1 MPDPAAMFFQRL
13 AAWLTAP
20 PPSSRLGAR
29 GEREAGKFLR
39 KQGLRILERNWR
51 CRGGEIDL
59 VCMEGSV
66 LVFVEVKTRRGE
78 HARAAVVGGVD
89 AVERV
94 VLTTHSLQANLHGHI
109 GGSFRSRCPG
119 TPRALLRALLRGK
132 ASLDPVR
139 HAGKAN
145 HPRRPD
151 CDRHFR

>member
-78 HARAAVVGGVD
+78 HVSPEEQVDPGKQKRFEHAVDVYLARFRGDPPAVRFDVVAVVWP
-89 AVERV
+89 E
-94 VLTTHSLQANLHGHI
+94 HG
-109 GGSFRSRCPG
+109 RP
-119 TPRALLRALLRGK
+119 L
-132 ASLDPVR
+132 VR
-139 HAGKAN
+139 HWPGAFEA
-145 HPRRPD
+145 H
-151 CDRHFR
+151 